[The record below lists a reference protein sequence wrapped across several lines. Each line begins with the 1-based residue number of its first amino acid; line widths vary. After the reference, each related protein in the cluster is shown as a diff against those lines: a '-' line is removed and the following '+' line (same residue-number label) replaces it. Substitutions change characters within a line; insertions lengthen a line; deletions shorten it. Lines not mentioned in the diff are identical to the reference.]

1 MAGKRRWPPG
11 ATGEQGPFELSWLR
25 LSVLQ
30 RKPCQRGSLGLASEG
45 CRTGCDEKQE
55 GGWGTVTVEVR
66 SQRWVDCAVG
76 LAKSWGEGNLCSER
90 PIV

>member
-1 MAGKRRWPPG
+1 MF
-11 ATGEQGPFELSWLR
+11 Q
-25 LSVLQ
+25 
-30 RKPCQRGSLGLASEG
+30 G

-76 LAKSWGEGNLCSER
+76 VAKSSGVGNLCSDQPVVWRAEDWAVGG
-90 PIV
+90 P